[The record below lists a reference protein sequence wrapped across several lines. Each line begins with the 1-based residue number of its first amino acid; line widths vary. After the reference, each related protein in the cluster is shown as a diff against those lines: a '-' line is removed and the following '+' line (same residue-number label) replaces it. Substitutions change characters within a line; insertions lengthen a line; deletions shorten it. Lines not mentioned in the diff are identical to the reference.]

1 MTRFQRLVAAGRGR
15 LTRYLAGPG
24 FWRALVMA
32 FALGAVAALA
42 LPPVHLLLALLV
54 ALPGLFVMAT
64 EAPGWRRAAW
74 IGLAWGWG
82 FHVAGLH
89 WLTNAILTEVDRYWW
104 LVPIA
109 VPALALPLGAFTV
122 IPALVARL
130 GAPGWPR
137 ILAFAAAWTAAEMLR
152 GVLFTGFP
160 WNLLGTVW
168 AFAALPIQ
176 AAAWIGVHGL
186 SLATALLVLLPMLG
200 RRGWLA
206 AAGMLAAFGAVGLLR
221 LWPEEPA
228 PHPVALVLV
237 QGNVAQE
244 VKWQAETRWPIFRR
258 YIELTAEGVRIA
270 QQEAPDSRVLAVWPE
285 TASPFLLASDAEAA
299 RLAAQPLPPEGLLL
313 AGTVRAT
320 FGADGRPTRLWNSLV
335 VLDRAGTVLDAVD
348 KTHLVPFGEY
358 MPLRGL
364 LPVRLVHG
372 AMDFTSGGGLRA
384 VALPGLPSFTGLI
397 CYEVIFP
404 GAVTPATTRP
414 GFLVNITNDAW
425 FGVSAGP
432 WQHLAAARMRAVE
445 EGLPLVR
452 AAQTGISA
460 VLDARGR
467 TVAMMGLAETGVVV
481 APLPRAAA
489 PTPFSRLGAAIP
501 LGLFALSCLLAGLGA
516 IREKRLT
523 PR

>member
-1 MTRFQRLVAAGRGR
+1 MSGVFRRAAARDWR
-15 LTRYLAGPG
+15 AILTRGLDGSG
-24 FWRALVMA
+24 FWRALAMA

-42 LPPVHLLLALLV
+42 LPPVHLVPVLLL

-64 EAPGWRRAAW
+64 AAPGARRAAW

-89 WLTNAILTEVDRYWW
+89 WLTNAILTEVERYWW

-122 IPALVARL
+122 LPALAARL
-130 GAPGWPR
+130 ARPGWPAM
-137 ILAFAAAWTAAEMLR
+137 LAFAGAWTAAELLR

-168 AFAALPIQ
+168 AFAALPVQ

-186 SLATALLVLLPMLG
+186 SLATALLALAPLAG

-206 AAGMLAAFGAVGLLR
+206 AAGGLALFGAVGLAR
-221 LWPEEPA
+221 LWPAEPA
-228 PHPVALVLV
+228 PHDVAVVLV
-237 QGNVAQE
+237 QGNVPQE
-244 VKWQAETRWPIFRR
+244 AKWREDARWPIFRR
-258 YIELTAEGVRIA
+258 YIDHTRFGVELA
-270 QQEAPDSRVLAVWPE
+270 QEQAPGSRVLVVWPE
-285 TASPFLLASDAEAA
+285 TASPFLLASDREAA
-299 RLAAQPLPPEGLLL
+299 RLATQPLPPGGILL
-313 AGTVRAT
+313 AGTVRAA
-320 FGADGRPTRLWNSLV
+320 FGPEGRARQVWNSM
-335 VLDRAGTVLDAVD
+335 AVLDAEGVLLDAID

-364 LPVRLVHG
+364 LPVRVVQG
-372 AMDFTSGGGLRA
+372 GIDFSGGAGLRT
-384 VALPGLPSFTGLI
+384 VVVPGLPGFAGLV

-404 GAVTPATTRP
+404 GSVAPAPRP

-445 EGLPLVR
+445 EGLPLLR

-460 VLDARGR
+460 VFDARGR
-467 TVAMMGLAETGVVV
+467 IVASMGLAETGVVL

-489 PTPFSRLGAAIP
+489 PTPFARAGLGIP
-501 LGLFALSCLLAGLGA
+501 LGLVALALLLAGLGTRGA
-516 IREKRLT
+516 GRSRG
-523 PR
+523 